1 MTFYFV
7 AEKRID
13 FRELVR
19 ELFRYELTQK
29 KWFLIDG
36 FVVIKLGCIKR
47 GYGWLPF
54 KEVVN
59 SMSNEVSMGLIFLFF
74 LSFFLFAP
82 THSGPPASP
91 IYFLPFLPHNSIRS
105 MITLQDIHFSLYHQ
119 TNRPTKPLPHA
130 HLRDH
135 RFEIIQGL
143 PSLPNTHA
151 DLSNQLC
158 INFFFFLQ
166 GRLILQLTRL
176 W

>member
-59 SMSNEVSMGLIFLFF
+59 SMSNEMSMGLFFPF
-74 LSFFLFAP
+74 LSFSHLLIL
-82 THSGPPASP
+82 GPPL
-91 IYFLPFLPHNSIRS
+91 LPFLPHNSIRS

-119 TNRPTKPLPHA
+119 TTTPCSPPGPSFRNHSRP
-130 HLRDH
+130 
-135 RFEIIQGL
+135 
-143 PSLPNTHA
+143 S
-151 DLSNQLC
+151 
-158 INFFFFLQ
+158 
-166 GRLILQLTRL
+166 
-176 W
+176 